1 MNRSLVA
8 LAVLVAA
15 LAAWFLLRGANEVA
29 PEPAPAAP
37 LTEAAGSHEGGEAR
51 RAELAR
57 EALAPADPA
66 RESVQPPLPMRAT
79 NGPWTL
85 VGRVQPHAAA
95 SLTRA
100 RLRVYPGR
108 ANDRRASFSRLMDMS
123 VPGQEPSTRDL
134 SLKLESEPLA
144 SAELASDGSFAL
156 EGLAIRDV
164 RLALDDDHYALD
176 QVLPVHVAAD
186 ATLHDAGTLAAYC
199 GALVIGRVTGLIAF
213 TGCRIEVASDP
224 DPMEVMRD
232 PKGFMA
238 RVMRGGGQSIEV
250 DGEGR
255 FLIRAV
261 PPAGRTTLALRAP
274 EHVANQQVLALGP
287 GETHELVFV
296 ARRGA
301 QLTVQVVDESGAGL
315 ADVRVEVAPKD
326 VKGDFARA
334 RLDHDGKTAQDGH
347 AVIRGLRDG
356 TWTISADPVGFLFAS
371 APITIAGDEPIEATL
386 RLLRGASI
394 AGRVID
400 REGKPVADA
409 HLALFPDFSVPVMGR
424 VSEMTG
430 PATIARI
437 AERSPLRSAA
447 DGSFS
452 ISGLNP
458 EGESAVA
465 VWHADF
471 VGTVSA
477 SVRAGAAPLEIVL
490 DRPGR
495 IRGRAI
501 SAQSREPLGEFEART
516 VESMAMVMERPTA
529 IAHVSAAD
537 DGHFELAGLPP
548 GRTTLRIE
556 AEGLSRLERTVD
568 VPAGAVIELGDLE
581 LSAAAT
587 VRGRVVDRAGIG
599 IARAEV
605 GQSRRGFADNPMLAA
620 MTDDTRVA
628 SAADGSFEITG
639 LPPGR
644 IELKATHR
652 DHASARSK
660 RLELSAGQ
668 MLEGVEILMSG
679 GGVLAGR
686 VRLSPGQDPKGWQV
700 IANLEMQAATY
711 ATELDAEARFRI
723 EHIDAGRY
731 DVQAM
736 EIAAIESSQADS
748 RDELRSG
755 KSLDIGKLIREM
767 QDHVVTAR
775 AQVRDGET
783 TEIELD
789 ATELDTG
796 EGELVVAI
804 DVGGEALA
812 EGMVELTQQ
821 DDTRGEGV
829 KIGFVNAGEVVFRGL
844 RSGLVRLQLRS
855 GIAFDPVGDPT
866 SFEIDTSKGPLRR
879 SWSLPGGRIAGRVVD
894 DAQGEPL
901 AGAVVRLVSADAGK
915 EGRGRDA
922 GFALTQKDGSF
933 AFRGL
938 GEGTFTVFADDL
950 LLRAG
955 REQMTGRIDGIRLAG
970 GESRTGLELRARRG
984 SGIRV
989 AVVDESG
996 RPVAHARVLAVGK
1009 DGEPIGTLPFAITDD
1024 DGTADLASLPAGPA
1038 RVVAWVSELAPGAS
1052 ELQTLAEDARAE
1064 FRVVLA
1070 QGTATSVQ
1078 ILDAEG
1084 KPLQGAAVSVRFAAG
1099 PWLPAQLFGRAVDAA
1114 GRLEL
1119 GPMPRGKV
1127 EFSVTHPRA
1136 RFTAQREVSG
1146 SRAAFV
1152 LQP

>member
-1 MNRSLVA
+1 M
-8 LAVLVAA
+8 
-15 LAAWFLLRGANEVA
+15 
-29 PEPAPAAP
+29 
-37 LTEAAGSHEGGEAR
+37 
-51 RAELAR
+51 
-57 EALAPADPA
+57 
-66 RESVQPPLPMRAT
+66 
-79 NGPWTL
+79 
-85 VGRVQPHAAA
+85 GRVQPHAAA

-144 SAELASDGSFAL
+144 SAELASDGSFAI

-371 APITIAGDEPIEATL
+371 APITIAGDESIEATL

-424 VSEMTG
+424 VSNDG
-430 PATIARI
+430 ARDHRAYRRAIAPAQRSRRLLLDQRAEPRGRI
-437 AERSPLRSAA
+437 GGGRGTPTSWAPSPR
-447 DGSFS
+447 
-452 ISGLNP
+452 
-458 EGESAVA
+458 
-465 VWHADF
+465 
-471 VGTVSA
+471 T
-477 SVRAGAAPLEIVL
+477 SVRAGATPLEIVL

-501 SAQSREPLGEFEART
+501 SAQSREPLGRIRSPHGRVDGDGDGATDRHRAR
-516 VESMAMVMERPTA
+516 ERGRRRA
-529 IAHVSAAD
+529 LRARGSAARAHD
-537 DGHFELAGLPP
+537 PP
-548 GRTTLRIE
+548 HR
-556 AEGLSRLERTVD
+556 SRRSISLERTVD

-639 LPPGR
+639 LPPGGSNSR
-644 IELKATHR
+644 R
-652 DHASARSK
+652 
-660 RLELSAGQ
+660 
-668 MLEGVEILMSG
+668 
-679 GGVLAGR
+679 
-686 VRLSPGQDPKGWQV
+686 P
-700 IANLEMQAATY
+700 IAIT
-711 ATELDAEARFRI
+711 R
-723 EHIDAGRY
+723 
-731 DVQAM
+731 
-736 EIAAIESSQADS
+736 
-748 RDELRSG
+748 
-755 KSLDIGKLIREM
+755 
-767 QDHVVTAR
+767 AR
-775 AQVRDGET
+775 A
-783 TEIELD
+783 
-789 ATELDTG
+789 
-796 EGELVVAI
+796 
-804 DVGGEALA
+804 
-812 EGMVELTQQ
+812 
-821 DDTRGEGV
+821 
-829 KIGFVNAGEVVFRGL
+829 
-844 RSGLVRLQLRS
+844 
-855 GIAFDPVGDPT
+855 
-866 SFEIDTSKGPLRR
+866 
-879 SWSLPGGRIAGRVVD
+879 
-894 DAQGEPL
+894 
-901 AGAVVRLVSADAGK
+901 
-915 EGRGRDA
+915 
-922 GFALTQKDGSF
+922 
-933 AFRGL
+933 
-938 GEGTFTVFADDL
+938 
-950 LLRAG
+950 
-955 REQMTGRIDGIRLAG
+955 
-970 GESRTGLELRARRG
+970 
-984 SGIRV
+984 
-989 AVVDESG
+989 
-996 RPVAHARVLAVGK
+996 
-1009 DGEPIGTLPFAITDD
+1009 
-1024 DGTADLASLPAGPA
+1024 ASN
-1038 RVVAWVSELAPGAS
+1038 SS
-1052 ELQTLAEDARAE
+1052 
-1064 FRVVLA
+1064 
-1070 QGTATSVQ
+1070 
-1078 ILDAEG
+1078 
-1084 KPLQGAAVSVRFAAG
+1084 
-1099 PWLPAQLFGRAVDAA
+1099 
-1114 GRLEL
+1114 
-1119 GPMPRGKV
+1119 
-1127 EFSVTHPRA
+1127 
-1136 RFTAQREVSG
+1136 
-1146 SRAAFV
+1146 
-1152 LQP
+1152 